1 MKTNLWKLLTATV
14 VLTMFGTGLMGC
26 TTPTPEVIEK
36 VITKEV
42 EKVVTQ
48 VVKETVK
55 ETVIVEGT
63 PQVVEKEVT
72 KIVEKV
78 VTATPE
84 PKPAEPK
91 IVTFAWTQEP
101 DSLNYFYTGM
111 WYASGL
117 MELFA
122 CSAWL
127 WDDTNT
133 AYPVLAK
140 EIPSIENGGVSADGL
155 TITINL
161 VENATWSDGTPITSA
176 DFLFTYDMIMDDA
189 NVVDSKYPYDYLTSL
204 EAPDDYTV
212 VMNFEEVFTP
222 WLTGFFERMV
232 LPKHILEPVYQ
243 AEGSIESA
251 AWNNAPTVGCGPF
264 VFDEWESG
272 SFISFVRNENYWGD
286 LAKLDKLVFQFV
298 PDDAAQTAAAI
309 AGDVDVA
316 FWPPY
321 EDIPAFRE
329 AGLVIVDQA
338 SGYTEHWNFNLRPDT
353 ASPAMQDLVVRK
365 AIAMGLDRESLT
377 DIRLNVVKVT
387 ETFWDALP
395 AYVSPDIV
403 PYEYDPVAA
412 AQLLEDN
419 GYIDSDGD
427 GIREDLDG
435 NPLAF
440 THCTTTKEERVS
452 LQAVAQQNM
461 LAIGIDLQTNPMDA
475 DILFESYAN
484 SGPPAVGECDIM
496 EWSDAPDFPDP
507 DSYYWLCSEI
517 PSDESPYGAN
527 YFICDEY
534 LDGLFQKQ
542 LVTVDAEER
551 KAIFHEITKYMYDN
565 LIVLGIW
572 DDPDTW
578 ILNPNLTGYKFSG
591 VTAFYNIAEWD
602 ITQ

>member
-1 MKTNLWKLLTATV
+1 MLMTA
-14 VLTMFGTGLMGC
+14 C
-26 TTPTPEVIEK
+26 TTDEAP
-36 VITKEV
+36 
-42 EKVVTQ
+42 
-48 VVKETVK
+48 
-55 ETVIVEGT
+55 GD
-63 PQVVEKEVT
+63 
-72 KIVEKV
+72 
-78 VTATPE
+78 E
-84 PKPAEPK
+84 PPAEPK

-101 DSLNYFYTGM
+101 DSLNYYYTGM

-117 MELFA
+117 MELYG

-127 WDDTNT
+127 WDDTNS

-140 EIPSIENGGVSADGL
+140 EIPSIENGGLSADGL
-155 TITINL
+155 TITIEL

-204 EAPDDYTV
+204 ETPDDYTV
-212 VMNFEEVFTP
+212 VMNFGEVFTP
-222 WLTGFFERMV
+222 WLTGFFERMI
-232 LPKHILEPVYQ
+232 LPKHILEPVFE

-264 VFDEWESG
+264 SFETWESG

-286 LAKLDKLVFQFV
+286 LAILDKLVFQFV
-298 PDDAAQTAAAI
+298 PDDAAQTAAVI

-353 ASPAMQDLVVRK
+353 ATPALLDLNVRK
-365 AIAMGLDRESLT
+365 AMAMGLDRESLT

-403 PYEYDPVAA
+403 PYEYDPEAA
-412 AQLLEDN
+412 MQLLEDN
-419 GYIDSDGD
+419 GYVDSDGD
-427 GIREDLDG
+427 GIREDNDG
-435 NPLAF
+435 NPLTF
-440 THCTTTKEERVS
+440 THCTTIKEERIS

-461 LAIGIDLQTNPMDA
+461 LAIGIDLQTNPMDG

-484 SGPPAVGECDIM
+484 GCAAKSHRMNIPLVQTTLSAM
-496 EWSDAPDFPDP
+496 STWMA
-507 DSYYWLCSEI
+507 CSK
-517 PSDESPYGAN
+517 SNS
-527 YFICDEY
+527 
-534 LDGLFQKQ
+534 
-542 LVTVDAEER
+542 
-551 KAIFHEITKYMYDN
+551 
-565 LIVLGIW
+565 
-572 DDPDTW
+572 
-578 ILNPNLTGYKFSG
+578 
-591 VTAFYNIAEWD
+591 
-602 ITQ
+602 

>member
-1 MKTNLWKLLTATV
+1 LETLDCNGRSDHV
-14 VLTMFGTGLMGC
+14 RHGPDGLRRANAG
-26 TTPTPEVIEK
+26 
-36 VITKEV
+36 
-42 EKVVTQ
+42 
-48 VVKETVK
+48 TVK

-101 DSLNYFYTGM
+101 DSLNNYYSNM

-117 MELFA
+117 IEFIG
-122 CSAWL
+122 CGAWTY
-127 WDDTNT
+127 DDTNT
-133 AYPVLAK
+133 AIPELAK
-140 EIPSIENGGVSADGL
+140 EIPSVANGGVSADGL

-161 VENATWSDGTPITSA
+161 IEDANWSDGEPVTSA
-176 DFLFTYDMIMDDA
+176 DFVFTHDMIMDDA
-189 NVVDSKYPYDYLTSL
+189 NVVDSKYPHDYLVSV

-212 VMNFEEVFTP
+212 VMTFEEPFTP
-222 WLTGFFERMV
+222 WTPNFWLDV
-232 LPKHILEPVYQ
+232 LPKHILEPVYE
-243 AEGSIESA
+243 AEGSIEGA
-251 AWNNAPTVGCGPF
+251 AWNNAPTVNCGPF
-264 VFDEWESG
+264 SFDEWESG
-272 SFISFVRNENYWGD
+272 SFISFVRNDNFWGD

-321 EDIPAFRE
+321 EDIPAFRD

-353 ASPAMQDLVVRK
+353 ATPAMLDLNVRK

-387 ETFWDALP
+387 HTFWDALP
-395 AYVSPDIV
+395 GYVSPDIV
-403 PYEYDPVAA
+403 PYEYDPAAA

-435 NPLAF
+435 NPLTI
-440 THCTTTKEERVS
+440 THCATTKEERVS

-461 LAIGIDLQTNPMDA
+461 LAIGIDLDTKSIDA
-475 DILFESYAN
+475 DILFGSYADN
-484 SGPPAVGECDIM
+484 APPAVGECDIM
-496 EWSDAPDFPDP
+496 EWSDAPAFPDP
-507 DSYYWLCSEI
+507 DSSYWLCSEI

-527 YFICDEY
+527 YFICDDY

-542 LVTVDAEER
+542 LVTVDADER
-551 KAIFHEITKYMYDN
+551 TAIFHEITKYMHDN
-565 LIVLGIW
+565 LYVLGIW

-578 ILNPNLTGYKFSG
+578 IMNPNLTGYKFSG

>member
-1 MKTNLWKLLTATV
+1 MQIRKKPILILIFLLVFAMLLTA
-14 VLTMFGTGLMGC
+14 C
-26 TTPTPEVIEK
+26 
-36 VITKEV
+36 
-42 EKVVTQ
+42 
-48 VVKETVK
+48 
-55 ETVIVEGT
+55 
-63 PQVVEKEVT
+63 
-72 KIVEKV
+72 
-78 VTATPE
+78 ATDE
-84 PKPAEPK
+84 PPGDEPPAEPK

-101 DSLNYFYTGM
+101 DSLNYYYTGM

-117 MELFA
+117 MELYG

-127 WDDTNT
+127 WDDTNS

-140 EIPSIENGGVSADGL
+140 EIPSIENGGVSADGM

-176 DFLFTYDMIMDDA
+176 DFLFTYDMIMEDA
-189 NVVDSKYPYDYLTSL
+189 NAVDSKYPYDYLTSL
-204 EAPDDYTV
+204 ETPDDHTV
-212 VMNFEEVFTP
+212 VLNFGEVFTP
-222 WLTGFFERMV
+222 WLTGFFERMI
-232 LPKHILEPVYQ
+232 LPKHILEPVFE

-264 VFDEWESG
+264 SFETWESG
-272 SFISFVRNENYWGD
+272 SFISFVRNDNYWGD

-298 PDDAAQTAAAI
+298 PDDAAQTAAVI

-338 SGYTEHWNFNLRPDT
+338 SGYTEHWNFNLRPDSAT
-353 ASPAMQDLVVRK
+353 PALLDLNVRK
-365 AIAMGLDRESLT
+365 AMAMGLDRESLT

-403 PYEYDPVAA
+403 PYEYDPEAA

-419 GYIDSDGD
+419 GYVDSDGD
-427 GIREDLDG
+427 GIREDMDG
-435 NPLAF
+435 NPLSF
-440 THCTTTKEERVS
+440 THCTTTKEERIS

-461 LAIGIDLQTNPMDA
+461 LAIGIDLQTNPMDG

-484 SGPPAVGECDIM
+484 NAPPAVGDCDIM

-517 PSDESPYGAN
+517 PSDEYPFGAN
-527 YFICDEY
+527 YFICDEH
-534 LDGLFQKQ
+534 LDGLFQEQ
-542 LVTVDAEER
+542 LETVDAEAR

-591 VTAFYNIAEWD
+591 VTPFYDIASWD
-602 ITQ
+602 ITE

>member
-1 MKTNLWKLLTATV
+1 MKHKLIYLIAA
-14 VLTMFGTGLMGC
+14 LLIIFALSLSAC
-26 TTPTPEVIEK
+26 QPKPEAPAAEEPAAEEPEK
-36 VITKEV
+36 VEEV
-42 EKVVTQ
+42 EP
-48 VVKETVK
+48 
-55 ETVIVEGT
+55 VE
-63 PQVVEKEVT
+63 EE
-72 KIVEKV
+72 
-78 VTATPE
+78 
-84 PKPAEPK
+84 PAEPK

-101 DSLNYFYTGM
+101 DSLNYWYTGM
-111 WYASGL
+111 WYATGL
-117 MELFA
+117 MELFS

-140 EIPSIENGGVSADGL
+140 EIPSVENGGVSTDGL

-161 VENATWSDGTPITSA
+161 VENATWSDGAPITSA

-189 NVVDSKYPYDYLTSL
+189 NAVDSKYPYDYLTSL
-204 EAPDDYTV
+204 EAPNDYTV

-222 WLTGFFERMV
+222 WTTGFFERMI

-264 VFDEWESG
+264 TFDEWESG
-272 SFISFVRNENYWGD
+272 SFVSFVRNDNYWGE

-298 PDDAAQTAAAI
+298 PDDAAQTAAVI

-353 ASPAMQDLVVRK
+353 ATPAMLDLNVRK

-395 AYVSPDIV
+395 GYVSPDIV

-435 NPLAF
+435 NPLVF
-440 THCTTTKEERVS
+440 THCATNKEERVS
-452 LQAVAQQNM
+452 LQAVAQQNL
-461 LAIGIDLQTNPMDA
+461 LAIGIDLQTNAMDA

-484 SGPPAVGECDIM
+484 GGPPPLGECDLM

-517 PSDESPYGAN
+517 PSDEYPFGEN
-527 YFICDEY
+527 YYICDEH

-542 LVTVDAEER
+542 LVTVDADER
-551 KAIFHEITKYMYDN
+551 TAVFHEITKYMHDN

-578 ILNPNLTGYKFSG
+578 IMNPSITGAKFSG

-602 ITQ
+602 LTQ

>member
-1 MKTNLWKLLTATV
+1 MAKKSMWWT
-14 VLTMFGTGLMGC
+14 VLTFLVLCSFVMAAC
-26 TTPTPEVIEK
+26 APKEAPPTEPP
-36 VITKEV
+36 KE
-42 EKVVTQ
+42 EPPA
-48 VVKETVK
+48 E
-55 ETVIVEGT
+55 EPAE
-63 PQVVEKEVT
+63 PPVVEE
-72 KIVEKV
+72 
-78 VTATPE
+78 
-84 PKPAEPK
+84 PAEPK

-101 DSLNYFYTGM
+101 DSLNYWYTGM
-111 WYASGL
+111 WYAAGL
-117 MELFA
+117 MEFFA

-127 WDDTNT
+127 WDDTNS

-155 TITINL
+155 TVTINL

-222 WLTGFFERMV
+222 WLTGFFERMI

-243 AEGSIESA
+243 AEGSIENA

-286 LAKLDKLVFQFV
+286 PAKLDKLVMQFV

-353 ASPAMQDLVVRK
+353 ATPALLDLNVRK

-403 PYEYDPVAA
+403 PYEYDPAAA

-419 GYIDSDGD
+419 GYVDSDGD

-440 THCTTTKEERVS
+440 THCTTNKEERVS

-517 PSDESPYGAN
+517 PSDESPYGSN

-578 ILNPNLTGYKFSG
+578 IMNPNLTGYKFSG

>member
-26 TTPTPEVIEK
+26 AAPTPEVIEK

-42 EKVVTQ
+42 EKVVTH

-189 NVVDSKYPYDYLTSL
+189 NAVDSKYPFDYLTSL

-440 THCTTTKEERVS
+440 THCATNKEERVS
-452 LQAVAQQNM
+452 VQAVAQQNL